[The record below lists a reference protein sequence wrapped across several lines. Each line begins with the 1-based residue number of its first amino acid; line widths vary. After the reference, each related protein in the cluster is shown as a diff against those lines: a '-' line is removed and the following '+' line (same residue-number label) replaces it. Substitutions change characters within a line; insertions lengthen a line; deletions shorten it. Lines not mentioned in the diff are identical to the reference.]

1 MDKPPDGAPVVEV
14 PAAGPER
21 RSAALTEPTLPF
33 IVVAGL
39 VHIARGY
46 AADILLF
53 FGMAGLL
60 VWDAGRS
67 PALGL
72 VPRPPAARVRVRA
85 GMALSALGFGAV
97 VSWVPRSAGALHVA
111 FAVPGLVVLWALLWR
126 PAPVGSADAETGVD
140 VAGLTAA
147 PPGAG
152 TARATESHAVGTA
165 VDRGDSAQLA
175 PPRAEAAGTQDSPTG
190 RGWLVWPAVGLLL
203 AFIELVSF
211 LSQPDAR
218 TDNPSHPTVSTVVE
232 PWLSNQ
238 AARALTLAVWLAMG
252 WWLFRRLS
260 TWAARQ

>member
-1 MDKPPDGAPVVEV
+1 MDKLPDGAPVVEV
-14 PAAGPER
+14 PAAGPGR

-67 PALGL
+67 PALGS
-72 VPRPPAARVRVRA
+72 VPRPPAASVRA
-85 GMALSALGFGAV
+85 RAAMALSALGFGAV
-97 VSWVPRSAGALHVA
+97 VSWVPRNAGALHVA

-126 PAPVGSADAETGVD
+126 PASVGSVDADTDVG

-147 PPGAG
+147 PAGPGR
-152 TARATESHAVGTA
+152 ARATERQAVGTA
-165 VDRGDSAQLA
+165 VDRDDSPDPD
-175 PPRAEAAGTQDSPTG
+175 PPRAEAAGTHDIPTG
-190 RGWLVWPAVGLLL
+190 RGWLVWPAGGLLL

-232 PWLSNQ
+232 PWLGNQ

>member
-1 MDKPPDGAPVVEV
+1 MDKPPDGAPAVEV
-14 PAAGPER
+14 PAAVVPR
-21 RSAALTEPTLPF
+21 RSAGLTEPTLAF

-67 PALGL
+67 PAMGA
-72 VPRPPAARVRVRA
+72 VPRPPAASARA
-85 GMALSALGFGAV
+85 RAAMALSALGFGAV
-97 VSWVPRSAGALHVA
+97 VSWVPRNAGALHVA

-126 PAPVGSADAETGVD
+126 PAPVGSADAEPRVD

-152 TARATESHAVGTA
+152 SGLATESRAVGTA
-165 VDRGDSAQLA
+165 VDRDDGAGPNRPRPQAAQT
-175 PPRAEAAGTQDSPTG
+175 PEGPTG

-232 PWLSNQ
+232 PWLGNQ

>member
-1 MDKPPDGAPVVEV
+1 MDKPRDGAPAVEV
-14 PAAGPER
+14 PAAVVPR
-21 RSAALTEPTLPF
+21 RSAALTEPTLAF

-39 VHIARGY
+39 VHVARGY

-53 FGMAGLL
+53 FGTAGLL

-67 PALGL
+67 PALGG
-72 VPRPPAARVRVRA
+72 VPRPPAASVRA
-85 GMALSALGFGAV
+85 RAAMALSALGFGAV
-97 VSWVPRSAGALHVA
+97 VSWVPRNAPVLHVA

-126 PAPVGSADAETGVD
+126 PAPEVPAEAE
-140 VAGLTAA
+140 AGLDVPGLLAA
-147 PPGAG
+147 PPGARG
-152 TARATESHAVGTA
+152 SNATKSHAVSTT
-165 VDRGDSAQLA
+165 VDRDDRADPS
-175 PPRAEAAGTQDSPTG
+175 PPRAQAAATPDGPTG

-203 AFIELVSF
+203 AFIELLSF

-232 PWLSNQ
+232 PWLGNQ